1 MLLCYLNASLCVIQK
16 SNISLLIK
24 LSSFKEIWILNCA
37 EGCQFN
43 IINQGSKINNLSK
56 IILTNLHISNISGL
70 LGLLSSLNLIG
81 RTKSLHL
88 YGPTGLK
95 YYLDCGKKYSRTNFN
110 YVIYLHVLKTGLI
123 VNHYGCRIYAFYSK
137 SCSEFIFVKSEQYGT
152 FFLDK
157 ARSNYLAPGPLYGK
171 LKKGMSFLLPDGSIF
186 DGIKLT
192 SQNIVGS
199 HLNCLT
205 DNFYRRK
212 VVENVFSTNHYYLS
226 L

>member
-1 MLLCYLNASLCVIQK
+1 MVLCYLNANLCFIQK

-24 LSSFKEIWILNCA
+24 LSSFKDIWIFNCT

-43 IINQGSKINNLSK
+43 IATHGFKINNLSK
-56 IILTNLHISNISGL
+56 IILTNLHINNISGL

-88 YGPTGLK
+88 YGPVDLR
-95 YYLDCGKKYSRTNFN
+95 YYLDLGKKYSRTNFN

-123 VNHYGCRIYAFYSK
+123 INHYDYRIYALYCQSSF
-137 SCSEFIFVKSEQYGT
+137 EFIFIKSERYGT

-157 ARSNYLAPGPLYGK
+157 ARYNYLVPGPLYGK
-171 LKKGMSFLLPDGSIF
+171 LKKGMSFLLPDGFIMNGTS
-186 DGIKLT
+186 LT
-192 SQNIVGS
+192 SRNNLGF
-199 HLNCLT
+199 HLNCFT

-212 VVENVFSTNHYYLS
+212 VFENVSNTNVL
-226 L
+226 LVL